1 MSYVMV
7 CEATLRGLDQAD
19 VWAVWSDL
27 ASYPEW
33 DPREEINKPNGP
45 LAAGTTG
52 VFKQR
57 DRGAGTYVIIA
68 VEPGR
73 RWTSQTALPGGRL
86 VIDHQLDTNADGV
99 VVRKTYTVEGP
110 MALAFRWFFAKDI
123 RAQMP
128 GSFAA
133 LEAEI
138 IRRGHAP
145 GP

>member
-1 MSYVMV
+1 MSYKIV
-7 CEATLRGLDQAD
+7 CEARLSGLARED

-33 DPREEINKPNGP
+33 DPREEINRPNGP

-57 DRGAGTYVIIA
+57 DRGAGSYVITA
-68 VEPGR
+68 VEPGTG
-73 RWTSQTALPGGRL
+73 WTTQTSLPGGRL
-86 VIDHQLDTNADGV
+86 VIDHQLEAGADSV
-99 VVRKTYTVEGP
+99 MVRKTYTVEGP

-138 IRRGHAP
+138 IRRTSAARQ
-145 GP
+145 